1 LQTEEVPS
9 RLAALPAQIIIL
21 AVNVRS
27 DIEQAMESDNLDES
41 RALLERA
48 VEAIGV
54 IVNTAA
60 DAQLPEEV
68 VEAAT

>member
-1 LQTEEVPS
+1 
-9 RLAALPAQIIIL
+9 
-21 AVNVRS
+21 
-27 DIEQAMESDNLDES
+27 MESDNLDES

>member
-1 LQTEEVPS
+1 MQTEEVPS